1 VSTPVSLAPA
11 QGWTEFARPD
21 EKLHDLGEMVVDER
35 FHPIK
40 ELGRGGMGCVL
51 LCEDRVLRSRAAVK
65 ILLAQGRESRQRF
78 REEATL
84 LANIRHP
91 HLVHVLT
98 VGETEAG
105 APYMAMEH
113 LGANLG
119 ERVATGEPL
128 PWREVVESAG
138 QVAAALA
145 SLHRA
150 GVIHRDV
157 KPGNIVALRGVT
169 GRTFVKLIDLG
180 IARID
185 DIAEIQAGGAPHPR
199 RRRTEIGRKLGTPGY
214 SPPEAGL
221 EAPGPSFDLYSL
233 GVTIYHLCTG
243 VMPNPLQPRP
253 MREIRPDLGLP
264 PALDALVEKAL
275 SILPEDRPESAES
288 FGRELALIGA
298 AADQGRRPAILFDG
312 CYELFEVL
320 GIGAKAEV
328 HRAYNRDARRYVA
341 LKVLR
346 EEVLENIEERRRFD
360 REARILASLDHPV
373 LPALLDCRTS
383 LQRRRPFI
391 AMEHRRGERVSE
403 VERLSPREVVEIGR
417 QLASALAAMHSRGI
431 VHRDLNRS
439 NVLIERFDDGRAP
452 RASIIDFGQAELTD
466 AFYAAADERYPT
478 RPELRAVLGSGGL
491 EHADWTAPEAR
502 AGDGWS
508 TKSDVFSLGLLLYH
522 LLTGKRPTHESPGV
536 WRSPAELVP
545 ECQGPLAETILS
557 ALQDEPAYRLN
568 AEGVA
573 EGLAWAAPEFDGF
586 ATPPDPAPPRARS
599 ARSPAEADDA
609 GAIESR
615 PWLVFWA
622 LLLPAALAAWALV
635 SRPQLGGE
643 LNSTAFAR
651 AVSGAAAKASAET
664 APERHDELRSV
675 PPPNATRS
683 LEQVEPS
690 DEPAPAGAPSAETQ
704 PKRSQ
709 TLKQAL
715 RRAAPRLRACSRRT
729 DGLLLIEFAT
739 DGSDRFAAVTPIA
752 ETDPALLRCV
762 RRATKTIR
770 FAPTLRPNFIEEYR
784 P

>member
-1 VSTPVSLAPA
+1 
-11 QGWTEFARPD
+11 
-21 EKLHDLGEMVVDER
+21 M
-35 FHPIK
+35 
-40 ELGRGGMGCVL
+40 L

-65 ILLAQGRESRQRF
+65 ILLVQDRESRQRF

-119 ERVATGEPL
+119 DRVARGEPL

-145 SLHRA
+145 ALHRA

-157 KPGNIVALRGVT
+157 KPANIVALRGVT

-185 DIAEIQAGGAPHPR
+185 DIGEIQAGGTPHPR

-221 EAPGPSFDLYSL
+221 EEPRPSFDLYSL

-275 SILPEDRPESAES
+275 SILPEDRQGSAES

-328 HRAYNRDARRYVA
+328 HRAYHRDARRYVA

-346 EEVLENIEERRRFD
+346 EDVLDNIEERRRFD
-360 REARILASLDHPV
+360 REARILSSLDHPV
-373 LPALLDCRTS
+373 LPDLLDCRTS

-403 VERLSPREVVEIGR
+403 LDRLSPREVVEIGR
-417 QLASALAAMHSRGI
+417 QLAGALAAMHARGI

-502 AGDGWS
+502 AGEGWS

-522 LLTGKRPTHESPGV
+522 LLTGRRPTHESPGV
-536 WRSPAELVP
+536 WRSPAEHLP
-545 ECQGPLAETILS
+545 ECQGPLAETLLT
-557 ALQDEPAYRLN
+557 ALHEDPEYRSD
-568 AEGVA
+568 ARGVA

-586 ATPPDPAPPRARS
+586 AAPPEAAPPRRAPAPLPTQVADRS
-599 ARSPAEADDA
+599 RS
-609 GAIESR
+609 
-615 PWLVFWA
+615 WLVIGVPF
-622 LLLPAALAAWALV
+622 AAAVLTTWALV
-635 SRPQLGGE
+635 SRSQLGGG
-643 LNSTAFAR
+643 LNSTALPR
-651 AVSGAAAKASAET
+651 AVWVAATSAPPED
-664 APERHDELRSV
+664 AERHHELRSV
-675 PPPNATRS
+675 SAPPATRS
-683 LEQVEPS
+683 VEDVERI
-690 DEPAPAGAPSAETQ
+690 DEPDPPAEPRGPETPS
-704 PKRSQ
+704 KRSQ
-709 TLKQAL
+709 TLTQAL
-715 RRAAPRLRACSRRT
+715 RSVAPRLRACSRRT
-729 DGLLLIEFAT
+729 DGLLLVEFVT
-739 DGSDRFAAVTPIA
+739 DGSDRFAAVTPVG
-752 ETDPALLRCV
+752 ETDPAILRCV
-762 RRATKTIR
+762 RRATKAIR
-770 FAPTLRPNFIEEYR
+770 FAPTRRPNFIEEYQ

>member
-1 VSTPVSLAPA
+1 MTVIIIVATPISAPA
-11 QGWTEFARPD
+11 LGWTEFPRPD
-21 EKLHDLGEMVVDER
+21 EKPVDLGEVVVDQR
-35 FHPIK
+35 FHPIR
-40 ELGRGGMGCVL
+40 ELGRGGMGCVV

-65 ILLAQGRESRQRF
+65 ILLAQDRESRQRF

-113 LGANLG
+113 LGASLA
-119 ERVATGEPL
+119 ERLATGEPL
-128 PWREVVESAG
+128 PWREVVASAG

-145 SLHRA
+145 ALHRA

-157 KPGNIVALRGVT
+157 KPENIVALRGIT
-169 GRTFVKLIDLG
+169 GQTFVKLIDLG

-185 DIAEIQAGGAPHPR
+185 DIAEIQAGGTPHPR
-199 RRRTEIGRKLGTPGY
+199 RRRTEIGRRLGTPGY

-221 EAPGPSFDLYSL
+221 EAPSPSFDLYSL
-233 GVTIYHLCTG
+233 GATIYRLCTG
-243 VMPNPLQPRP
+243 VMPNPLERRS
-253 MREIRPDLGLP
+253 MREVRPDLELP
-264 PALDALVEKAL
+264 PALDALVERAL
-275 SILPEDRPESAES
+275 SFLPEERPESAAS
-288 FGRELALIGA
+288 FARELALIGA
-298 AADQGRRPAILFDG
+298 AADHGRRPAILFDG

-328 HRAYNRDARRYVA
+328 HRAYHRDARRYAA

-346 EEVLENIEERRRFD
+346 EEVLENVEERRRFD

-373 LPALLDCRTS
+373 LPDLLDCRTS

-391 AMEHRRGERVSE
+391 AMEHRRGESVSQL
-403 VERLSPREVVEIGR
+403 VRLSPREVVEIGR

-439 NVLIERFDDGRAP
+439 NILVERFDDGRAP

-502 AGDGWS
+502 AGEGWS
-508 TKSDVFSLGLLLYH
+508 TKSDAFSLGLLLFY

-536 WRSPAELVP
+536 WRSPAEHVP
-545 ECQGPLAETILS
+545 ECQGPLAETILA
-557 ALQDEPAYRLN
+557 ALHEDPAYRLD
-568 AEGVA
+568 AAGVV
-573 EGLAWAAPEFDGF
+573 EGLAWAAPEFEGF
-586 ATPPDPAPPRARS
+586 AAAPEPAPPRTAS
-599 ARSPAEADDA
+599 APRPALVDA
-609 GAIESR
+609 GTRRSL
-615 PWLVFWA
+615 PSLGFGA
-622 LLLPAALAAWALV
+622 LFVAAALTAWALV
-635 SRPQLGGE
+635 GRPQLSDG
-643 LNSTAFAR
+643 LNSASFAR
-651 AVSGAAAKASAET
+651 SVRAAVGSVAPEA
-664 APERHDELRSV
+664 APERHTD
-675 PPPNATRS
+675 PPPSSARS
-683 LEQVEPS
+683 LEVEPS
-690 DEPAPAGAPSAETQ
+690 ENLDPPADTQKAETR
-704 PKRSQ
+704 PKRSL
-709 TLKQAL
+709 TMEKAL
-715 RRAAPRLRACSRRT
+715 RLVEPRLRACSRLA
-729 DGLLLIEFAT
+729 DGLLLVEFAT
-739 DGSDRFAAVTPIA
+739 DGSDRFAAITPVA
-752 ETDPALLRCV
+752 ETDPALLQCV

-770 FAPTLRPNFIEEYR
+770 FAPTHRPNFIEEYR